1 MVYLLM
7 FIKLIRY
14 YRIEGG
20 HILKNRL
27 GFVGVCG
34 LALLTVGFTEEV
46 KAQTSEEMSTV
57 EITMSPILEENSSD
71 VIEGVDLE
79 ETPLSDEMTALSETL
94 MLDETTTTEEEI
106 VNQSVDNKDAVLSE
120 PLESTYQ
127 EVINEEPDNNY
138 VETESE
144 NNKEE
149 MFRVIVQTDN
159 LSALDK
165 VTDRHHPDYQLA
177 VKESEAEVI
186 ARYNE
191 IRDLLALQGTTL
203 IKEKDYSGIFTGF
216 SALVSKSTI
225 EQLKN
230 LEHILSVNIQ
240 KKYTAPVAEADMVN
254 SGQLIGLDLFSEYQA
269 KYKGENI
276 LVSVIDTG
284 FDPYHRDFILADDI
298 EKRYDKS
305 EMETMIKDLD
315 LPGKW
320 YSNKVVYGY
329 NYADNV
335 DSLLSTD
342 EHGNH
347 VAGTIGANGNI
358 EEGGIQ
364 GIAPHVQL
372 LLMKAFSEDQIN
384 SAVYED
390 VWLKAFDDSIKLGA
404 DIINMS
410 LGMPSGFNMQGD
422 TPMAYAIQKARE
434 KGILPV
440 IAAGNDRNSTWGKD
454 YTNLASN
461 PDNGLGGYPANVEES
476 LSVGSFDNISQMRRY
491 VEAKFGGESEKFIG
505 SFTYPEGVS
514 DYLPLVEVGKGT
526 PIDYEYFISEIGGPL
541 NLSGKIVIVERG
553 EISFNE
559 KYQLAR
565 DHGAAGVIIYDNVD
579 AEETFEMTGIEN
591 PTIPIMFVT
600 RDSGL
605 RLIDLSKEQSDLM
618 VKISKDLLPFPVK
631 TADNLSEFSSWGP
644 STDLTLKPDISAPG
658 GNIYSLMSD
667 DRYQGMSG
675 TSMATPHIA
684 GAAAILMQRLYEEGI
699 LNGTEVG
706 KHPLQDDL
714 VMLMLMNTAVPKRNT
729 LDAGASYYSPIQQG
743 AGLLNLFNA
752 LNNHVTVIATNQTD
766 IRKDGKLELKEVN
779 EQFDV
784 QLSLQNY
791 GKNDITYQL
800 TYALLKEKVGPDGRY
815 TETTELVREGHL
827 GNITVKAGQQATV
840 NHLISTFGI
849 DLNQYV
855 QGYFFLT
862 SSDDSISPLSVPFFG
877 FKGDWDA
884 LPILDQ
890 MVDFVSEDQV
900 NFKPIEYENGNLDK
914 TGFVN
919 KRVDQGWDFYNAWK
933 VNGSPYVFV
942 NSHAQDGYTN
952 AVSPILSFLRNAVD
966 VRFSVEDQF
975 GNKVRDLVIQNRVT
989 KVNRLY
995 ENEYNF
1001 LQDLIGT
1008 GWDYTNS
1015 FGEKVPEGIYRYII
1029 EGKIDMT
1036 DAITQ
1041 RYEFNIVL
1049 DNSPIEL
1056 VAEREGSFLYL
1067 DITDQLS
1074 GIYGYEI
1081 YSKEGELIDWFA
1093 VNKEEHPQLLKNKF
1107 TWQIAEE
1114 YLSQPLVVY
1123 VYDNSRNKV
1132 KYEIGIDGTLTVLP
1146 LTNVNPTPIPEIP
1159 VIEETRDKK
1168 YGEKPVNIDEYLDE
1182 SQLDTIDLPLVTTE
1196 SPWEY
1201 MGVGQDE
1208 SEIDLKGLINNY
1220 QKVHYIEYRVLTD
1233 TGELVLDFQPV
1244 AFEEIDESIEFYS
1257 PIPLQNFEKN
1267 GLYLIETIAYVQ
1279 APSGKLIQHQVGHR
1293 IRLDREAP
1301 QLKLEQVFG
1310 EDENLLY
1317 FEIDFSDNMNYVELW
1332 AGNDMIGRIDKTYDS
1347 FEPIFVSGKT
1357 IYSIAKDHIGK
1368 ELTFFAYDDF
1378 GNQSEKS
1385 SVLVQLLDL
1394 VKLPF
1399 DVEKIFNPHLAINE
1413 VKVIQEGEEG
1423 KANLALDGSLM
1434 MLKQPINSIM
1444 EYGPVELAFEWIYQI
1459 NEALPK
1465 GIERLIQQG
1474 VPGLIN
1480 PILGEI
1486 YQDPIDQIIEVGEK
1500 VEPIKED
1507 KDNPKLDENQPIV
1520 KEETTITIE
1529 DVLFYLERLKEKMSH
1544 LEDYYQGPG
1553 FDYELALALIEEVE
1567 NEIFNQ
1573 PSYEKLLSWQTALIK
1588 YYMALTPKGG
1598 TTIQAGEAFDSAM
1611 KTDEAFILPETGEH
1625 SILYSKFLTGISSV
1639 MGVLGLG
1646 LVVKK
1651 KRS

>member
-1 MVYLLM
+1 M
-7 FIKLIRY
+7 
-14 YRIEGG
+14 
-20 HILKNRL
+20 KNRL

-34 LALLTVGFTEEV
+34 WALLTVGFLEEV
-46 KAQTSEEMSTV
+46 KAQTIEENSTV
-57 EITMSPILEENSSD
+57 EVRMAPLLEEEENSIGTS
-71 VIEGVDLE
+71 ETVDIVETPLTEEMTAFSEPGNLE
-79 ETPLSDEMTALSETL
+79 ETTIF
-94 MLDETTTTEEEI
+94 EEE
-106 VNQSVDNKDAVLSE
+106 VTHTENKEEVFLSE
-120 PLESTYQ
+120 PIESTPQ
-127 EVINEEPDNNY
+127 NTTNEIPIISHGEVDPDND
-138 VETESE
+138 SE
-144 NNKEE
+144 NMTEE
-149 MFRVIVQTDN
+149 MYRVIVQTDT
-159 LSALDK
+159 LSAIDK

-216 SALVSKSTI
+216 SAIVSQSTI

-230 LEHILSVNIQ
+230 MEHILSVNIQ
-240 KKYTAPVAEADMVN
+240 KEYTAPVAEANMVN
-254 SGQLIGLDLFSEYQA
+254 SGQLIGLDLLSEYQS

-298 EKRYDKS
+298 EKRYDQA
-305 EMETMIKDLD
+305 EMETMIKELD

-347 VAGTIGANGNI
+347 VAGTIGANGKL

-422 TPMAYAIQKARE
+422 TPMAYVIQKARE

-440 IAAGNDRNSTWGKD
+440 IAAGNDRNSTWGTD

-461 PDNGLGGYPANVEES
+461 PDNGLGGYPANVEDS

-491 VEAKFGGESEKFIG
+491 VEAKFGGETEKFIG
-505 SFTYPEGVS
+505 SFTYPEGVT
-514 DYLPLVEVGKGT
+514 DYLPLMEVGKGT
-526 PIDYEYFISEIGGPL
+526 SLDYEYFISEIGGPL
-541 NLSGKIVIVERG
+541 NLSGKLVIVERG

-565 DHGAAGVIIYDNVD
+565 DHGAAGIIIYDNVD
-579 AEETFEMTGIEN
+579 AEDTFEMTGIEN

-605 RLIDLSKEQSDLM
+605 RLIDLSKQQNALT

-644 STDLTLKPDISAPG
+644 ATDLTLKPDISAPG

-699 LNGTEVG
+699 LNETQISNN
-706 KHPLQDDL
+706 PLQDDL
-714 VMLMLMNTAVPKRNT
+714 VMLMLMNTAVPKLNT

-766 IRKDGKLELKEVN
+766 TRKDGKLELKEVT

-784 QLSLQNY
+784 QLFLQNY
-791 GKNDITYQL
+791 GKKDITYQL
-800 TYALLKEKVGPDGRY
+800 TYALLKDKVGPSGRY
-815 TETTELVREGHL
+815 TETTELVHEGAL
-827 GNITVKAGQQATV
+827 GSLTVKAGQQATV

-849 DLNQYV
+849 DQNQYV

-862 SSDDSISPLSVPFFG
+862 SSDDSVSPLSVPFFG

-890 MVDFVSEDQV
+890 MVDFASENQV
-900 NFKPIEYENGNLDK
+900 NFKPIVYEDGNLDK

-919 KRVDQGWDFYNAWK
+919 KRLDQGWEFYNAW
-933 VNGSPYVFV
+933 NIEEAPYVFV
-942 NSHAQDGYTN
+942 NSHAQEGYKNT
-952 AVSPILSFLRNAVD
+952 VSPILSFLRNAVD
-966 VRFSVEDQF
+966 VRFSVEDHL

-995 ENEYNF
+995 QNEYNF
-1001 LQDLIGT
+1001 LQDLMGT
-1008 GWDYTNS
+1008 GWDYTNT

-1029 EGKIDMT
+1029 EGKIDMK

-1049 DNSPIEL
+1049 DNSPVEL
-1056 VAEREGSFLYL
+1056 VAEREDQFLYL
-1067 DITDQLS
+1067 DIEDHLS

-1081 YSKEGELIDWFA
+1081 YSQEGELIDWLA
-1093 VNKEEHPQLLKNKF
+1093 VNKEETPQLLQKKF
-1107 TWQIAEE
+1107 TWKIDEN
-1114 YLSQPLVVY
+1114 YLDQPLIIY
-1123 VYDNSRNKV
+1123 AYDNSRNKV
-1132 KYEIGIDGTLTVLP
+1132 KFEVGVDGSLTVLP
-1146 LTNVNPTPIPEIP
+1146 LTNENQTPSPEVP
-1159 VIEETRDKK
+1159 VVEETRFKQ
-1168 YGEKPVNIDEYLDE
+1168 YGQKPVNLDEYVDE
-1182 SQLDTIDLPLVTTE
+1182 SQLDTIDLPLVTTN

-1201 MGVGQDE
+1201 MGVGQNVDE
-1208 SEIDLKGLINNY
+1208 VELKGMINNY

-1244 AFEEIDESIEFYS
+1244 AFEEIDESVEFYS

-1279 APSGKLIQHQVGHR
+1279 APSGKFIQHQVGHR
-1293 IRLDREAP
+1293 IRVDREAP
-1301 QLKLEQVFG
+1301 QIKLEQVFG
-1310 EDENLLY
+1310 EDEDLLY
-1317 FEIDFSDNMNYVELW
+1317 FAIDFTDNMNYVELW
-1332 AGNDMIGRIDKTYDS
+1332 AGNDMIGRVDKTYDS
-1347 FEPIFVSGKT
+1347 FEPIFVSGQLL
-1357 IYSIAKDHIGK
+1357 YSIAKDHIGK
-1368 ELTFFAYDDF
+1368 ELTFFVYDDF
-1378 GNQSEKS
+1378 GNQSEES

-1399 DVEKIFNPHLAINE
+1399 EIEKIFNPNLAINE

-1423 KANLALDGSLM
+1423 KANLALDGSLIT
-1434 MLKQPINSIM
+1434 LTQPINSIM

-1480 PILGEI
+1480 PISGEI
-1486 YQDPIDQIIEVGEK
+1486 YLDPIDQIIEVGEK
-1500 VEPIKED
+1500 MVPITEVKDHPKPED
-1507 KDNPKLDENQPIV
+1507 KLPIV
-1520 KEETTITIE
+1520 NEGSTITIE
-1529 DVLFYLERLKEKMSH
+1529 DVLFYLERLKEKMAH
-1544 LEDYYQGPG
+1544 LEDYYQGPD

-1567 NEIFNQ
+1567 NKIYNQ
-1573 PSYEKLLSWQTALIK
+1573 PNNEKLLSWQNDLTK

-1598 TTIQAGEAFDSAM
+1598 TTIPAGEAFDSVM
-1611 KTDEAFILPETGEH
+1611 KTDEASILPETGEKP
-1625 SILYSKFLTGISSV
+1625 LWNSKVWAGISSV
-1639 MGVLGLG
+1639 MGVLGIG
-1646 LVVKK
+1646 WTVKK
-1651 KRS
+1651 KQS